1 MPKVKLS
8 LATQIKAITK
18 YFGMFRATPDE
29 ELCCQVWCCI
39 VEQKRFFVEQHVAPG
54 KNQKGIEKRNILFGH
69 IQS

>member
-29 ELCCQVWCCI
+29 ELCCQV
-39 VEQKRFFVEQHVAPG
+39 
-54 KNQKGIEKRNILFGH
+54 
-69 IQS
+69 